1 MLRDPFDIVGDYVYD
16 EPRRDE
22 KFSTIASIVKKCVE
36 RYITNHKNNDK
47 PKRLILLRNGSS

>member
-1 MLRDPFDIVGDYVYD
+1 MNKDPFDIIGDYMYD

-22 KFSTIASIVKKCVE
+22 KFGTMQKIVETCVT
-36 RYITNHKNNDK
+36 RYMEQRDP